1 MRRGRIF
8 IYLAFILIL
17 GLAAVMLVW
26 QRFLVP
32 QTNTNAAEAEPTPTV
47 DLVNVIV
54 VTQRVPR
61 GSAIDESV
69 LGMIPI
75 QRDLFIQGM
84 YTNVSDVKGRLVR
97 FDLDAGIPLTN
108 GMLVDSAEALSS
120 TGSIAALS
128 IPRGMVSVSIPI
140 TRLSS
145 VSYAPQPGDH
155 VNVIVTLLMAD
166 YDADFQTM
174 LPNTPGLI
182 LAPGPINPEP
192 GPSAVTVYYKDGG
205 GLAGRTEVDPVLGQS
220 LYVSPTEPQRPRLV
234 SQSLLQDAV
243 VLQIGDFTDKKE
255 TVEQVEQDTTEM
267 ASLKQATPEAG
278 SEEPT
283 PEGNPPLDSQNQE
296 DPAPVVD
303 SGPDVISLIVAP
315 QDAVTLNYLL
325 FSGAEL
331 TLALRA
337 AGDDSRVQTEAVTL
351 QFLLDQYNIPVPAKL
366 PYGIP
371 NRLNDDKPIPPSLPS
386 EATPTPTP

>member
-267 ASLKQATPEAG
+267 ASLQQATPEAG

>member
-1 MRRGRIF
+1 
-8 IYLAFILIL
+8 
-17 GLAAVMLVW
+17 
-26 QRFLVP
+26 
-32 QTNTNAAEAEPTPTV
+32 
-47 DLVNVIV
+47 VNVIV

-69 LGMIPI
+69 LGMIPV

-84 YTNVSDVKGRLVR
+84 YTNVNDVKGRLVR
-97 FDLDAGIPLTN
+97 FDLDAGIPLTS

-140 TRLSS
+140 SRLSS

-155 VNVIVTLLMAD
+155 VNVIVTLQMAD

-182 LAPGPINPEP
+182 LAPGPINPET

-205 GLAGRTEVDPVLGQS
+205 GLAGKTEVDPVLGQTF
-220 LYVSPTEPQRPRLV
+220 YVSPTEPQRPRLV

-243 VLQIGDFTDKKE
+243 VLQVGDFTDEKE
-255 TVEQVEQDTTEM
+255 TVEQDSTEL
-267 ASLKQATPEAG
+267 ASMQLATPEAG
-278 SEEPT
+278 SEGQT
-283 PEGNPPLDSQNQE
+283 PEGNPPLDSQNKE
-296 DPAPVVD
+296 DPAPVVE
-303 SGPDVISLIVAP
+303 SRPDVISLIVAP

-325 FSGAEL
+325 FSGADL

-371 NRLNDDKPIPPSLPS
+371 NRLTDDKLAPPNLPS